1 MTMDLTLPPTAVIRI
16 SRGSFDPAR
25 LPEVEQMAR
34 ETEKYLV
41 PAIQRLPGLIRYFA
55 ALSPTG
61 SYVHVSIW
69 ESDAQAQQM
78 ASLKEMTVDARK
90 AAEAV
95 GVQFIPIVNHGITWT
110 I

>member
-1 MTMDLTLPPTAVIRI
+1 MDMTLSPTAVIRI

-25 LPEVEQMAR
+25 FAEVSRMAD
-34 ETEKYLV
+34 ETAKYLM
-41 PAIQRLPGLIRYFA
+41 PAIQKLPGLIRYFA

-69 ESDAQAQQM
+69 ETDTHAQQL
-78 ASLKEMTVDARK
+78 AHLKEMTINARQ

-95 GVQFIPIVNHGITWT
+95 GVQFIPIVNHAMTWV